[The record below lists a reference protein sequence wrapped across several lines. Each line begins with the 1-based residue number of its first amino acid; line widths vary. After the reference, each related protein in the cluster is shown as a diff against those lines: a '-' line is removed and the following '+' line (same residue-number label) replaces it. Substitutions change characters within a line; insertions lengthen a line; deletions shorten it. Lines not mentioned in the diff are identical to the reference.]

1 MDLKLLHPPSRTFGS
16 DSSAQTLGSS
26 MSASQPVEILRTSP
40 YGVVGLAVPVVDRCI
55 FSLAHCT
62 FHSVSRCLLL
72 WKLQVLIFVT
82 GISKCY
88 GSDCTVSALHN
99 MFFTYV
105 RPSVKVINDTLKA
118 GGDPKTL
125 ELQLNLW
132 GDKKGNG
139 RSSACFNSNTLHV
152 FILFDVFAF
161 SCIKVPGIDDDAEIS
176 KQFGSHATA
185 KAIWHQFNG
194 TIKPNAQKLKAAS
207 ERGDDPKDVI
217 LVDGVGNHGRPG
229 RGQTVRYC
237 TSCTSTFSFCLQSL
251 EFRASKVLEL
261 MMTQK

>member
-1 MDLKLLHPPSRTFGS
+1 
-16 DSSAQTLGSS
+16 
-26 MSASQPVEILRTSP
+26 
-40 YGVVGLAVPVVDRCI
+40 
-55 FSLAHCT
+55 
-62 FHSVSRCLLL
+62 
-72 WKLQVLIFVT
+72 
-82 GISKCY
+82 
-88 GSDCTVSALHN
+88 
-99 MFFTYV
+99 MFFIYV
-105 RPSVKVINDTLKA
+105 RPSAKVINDTLKA

-125 ELQLNLW
+125 ELHLNLW

-139 RSSACFNSNTLHV
+139 RSSACSNSDTLHV
-152 FILFDVFAF
+152 FILFTIFAL

-207 ERGDDPKDVI
+207 ERGGDPKDVI